1 MMTAVETTAC
11 ATVVSL
17 QGQINSATA
26 AAAEAQVLSIVF

>member
-17 QGQINSATA
+17 QGQINSA